1 MNWVDLMMA
10 IVLIGFA
17 IRGLMKGFF
26 RELFSL
32 VGLFIG
38 LWVAL
43 LKFVLV
49 GEWLQ
54 TKLPLTDPLPFHVA
68 FLAIFF
74 GVSALAGVCGY
85 VLHKVVKILFVGWLD
100 AVVGLG
106 FGLIKGVVILTV
118 LLFLLAHLPLSGAVA
133 AQLRTS
139 TVVGH
144 LKWLNPFVEE
154 SAQAYKRFGG
164 ARLWERLR
172 VPVPNRPPIMAIG
185 AGLW

>member
-1 MNWVDLMMA
+1 MNWVDLIMA
-10 IVLIGFA
+10 IVLFGFA

-26 RELFSL
+26 REMFSL
-32 VGLFIG
+32 IGLFIG

-43 LKFVLV
+43 LKFELV

-74 GVSALAGVCGY
+74 GVSALASVCGY
-85 VLHKVVKILFVGWLD
+85 ILHKVAQVFFVGWLD
-100 AVVGLG
+100 AVVGFG

-118 LLFLLAHLPLSGAVA
+118 LLFLLTHLPLSGTVA

-139 TVVGH
+139 AFVGH
-144 LKWLNPFVEE
+144 LEWLNPFVEE
-154 SAQAYKRFGG
+154 SVRTYKRFGG

-172 VPVPNRPPIMAIG
+172 VPGPNRPPVMAIG
-185 AGLW
+185 AGPW